1 MALNRLDPEILQF
14 RSEDLGLLGIKTRL
28 LPTGYYKSA
37 EWTAQIAEIHLIT
50 DFRPFLYL
58 RNSHPFN
65 YCWKVKRKCV
75 KLTWREV
82 NFQVGLTCFW
92 TGSAQN
98 HRSCK
103 WTWRSPSGYKGPIKN
118 CSNPS
123 NLKIFQWKKQKPN
136 NILNVSFGFPTA
148 LGFLNV
154 KTSERFHFVTSFQQ

>member
-75 KLTWREV
+75 KLTWREI

-92 TGSAQN
+92 RLRWSSIT
-98 HRSCK
+98 
-103 WTWRSPSGYKGPIKN
+103 
-118 CSNPS
+118 
-123 NLKIFQWKKQKPN
+123 LKI
-136 NILNVSFGFPTA
+136 L
-148 LGFLNV
+148 
-154 KTSERFHFVTSFQQ
+154 FHFRRALVLSRGEILWRCFRIINCLFDCFCSQFWGGERGRSL